1 MAVENCGGVNLIQK
15 VTLTRAQISQLA
27 TYFAIDQNIHSVTI
41 TESNSSG
48 IGLNHYGQ
56 FHKEQRE
63 REFEADITD
72 VGNW

>member
-1 MAVENCGGVNLIQK
+1 MIQK

-48 IGLNHYGQ
+48 IGLNHYAQ
-56 FHKEQRE
+56 FHKEQIE
-63 REFEADITD
+63 RSFEADITD

>member
-1 MAVENCGGVNLIQK
+1 METTNRRGVNLIEK
-15 VTLTRAQISQLA
+15 VTLTRAQVTQLS
-27 TYFAIDQNIHSVTI
+27 TYFAIDAGIHSVTI

-56 FHKEQRE
+56 FHKEQVE
-63 REFEADITD
+63 RSFEADITD

>member
-1 MAVENCGGVNLIQK
+1 MIQK

>member
-1 MAVENCGGVNLIQK
+1 MSYQK
-15 VTLTRAQISQLA
+15 VTLTRKQITQLA
-27 TYFAIDQNIHSVTI
+27 TYFAINEGIHSVTI

-48 IGLNHYGQ
+48 IGANHYGQ
-56 FHKEQRE
+56 FHKEQIE